1 MASDDVR
8 ARLAEIRAR
17 EEAATP
23 APWRVENNQQDLN
36 RWVSSDDQTLDIN
49 FGYLGNRTQNDAA
62 FVAHARE
69 DVPWLLAEI
78 ERLIAAL
85 HRHGACALCGHE
97 RHRHGYEPIIRQDW
111 CSDCPTASDLHTFE
125 TKEQP

>member
-1 MASDDVR
+1 MASDDLR

-23 APWRVENNQQDLN
+23 GPWRVENNQQDLN

-49 FGYLGNRTQNDAA
+49 FGYLGNSTQNDAR

-69 DVPWLLAEI
+69 DVPWLLAELD
-78 ERLIAAL
+78 RLTAELA
-85 HRHGACALCGHE
+85 RHAACALCGHE

-111 CSDCPTASDLHTFE
+111 CSDCPTTNDLHTFQA
-125 TKEQP
+125 KEPS